1 MNKKPMIL
9 LLASFMLAS
18 CGGQSPSS
26 SSSSEPPKEEK
37 WNISKDDSSEL
48 YAEVRGKA
56 LQISGRGFM
65 KDFASADDVPW
76 KGAQIESIGFSDKT
90 YSVGKNAFSMLSVDY
105 VILPDAME
113 KVGANAFN
121 AETNVLAITRDTEF
135 DLESEHIYFYADEVP
150 TVEDRYWQSDKTSG
164 DIIPKDYVPTK
175 ADQWYYD
182 EDDEPVIFA
191 PLKVLF
197 IGNSFTYRNGVLEYS
212 GGIPG
217 LSNGIAE
224 ALGKVIET
232 YSITGPGWYLSNHAK
247 ATDTCGKQVDKLL
260 NAVNDFDYIV
270 LQEQSV
276 NPFENYSSFLS
287 GVQALQAKIEQ
298 TQTKAKTYLYETW
311 GSPFS
316 ANERKITVP
325 QMERKLD
332 DAYTKAGEE
341 TNLPVSYI
349 GRAFRD
355 VYLNHQEINLYGTD
369 NRHQG
374 FPGAYLS
381 AATHVASM
389 LGLDVREATYTGSKE
404 WSEPTLADATY
415 AVLRETAYR
424 AGNKQIGPYEEGEV
438 DPEESSSSQ
447 SSASEEE
454 AKILRVACWG
464 RFIEE
469 NRFNRLME
477 AYVTYAQA
485 KSLEYTLLD
494 SEYYIGKNNTD
505 PYYYIANFTAKIL
518 EDQPE
523 VDIVL
528 PCADNFNANQS
539 NLAAIELIPIDVY
552 GQTNRRVARF
562 NDDDLTMSFFDFAK
576 TDEAAAILSQA

>member
-1 MNKKPMIL
+1 
-9 LLASFMLAS
+9 
-18 CGGQSPSS
+18 
-26 SSSSEPPKEEK
+26 
-37 WNISKDDSSEL
+37 
-48 YAEVRGKA
+48 
-56 LQISGRGFM
+56 
-65 KDFASADDVPW
+65 
-76 KGAQIESIGFSDKT
+76 
-90 YSVGKNAFSMLSVDY
+90 
-105 VILPDAME
+105 ME

-121 AETNVLAITRDTEF
+121 GETNVLAITRDTEF
-135 DLESEHIYFYADEVP
+135 DLESDRIYFYTDEVP
-150 TVEDRYWQSDKTSG
+150 TVEDRYWQSDKVSG

-182 EDDEPVIFA
+182 EGDEPTIFA

-217 LSNGIAE
+217 LFNGIAE
-224 ALGKVIET
+224 SLGKVIET

-260 NAVNDFDYIV
+260 HAVNDFDYIV

-276 NPFENYSSFLS
+276 NPFENYASFLS
-287 GVQALQAKIEQ
+287 GVQALKAKIDE

-316 ANERKITVP
+316 ADERKITVP

-332 DAYTKAGEE
+332 DAYNRAGQE

-355 VYLNHQEINLYGTD
+355 VYLNHREINLYGTD

-381 AATHVASM
+381 AATHVTSM

-404 WSEPTLADATY
+404 WSEPTLSDEVY
-415 AVLRETAYR
+415 VVLRETAYR
-424 AGNKQIGPYEEGEV
+424 AGNKQIAPYEEGS
-438 DPEESSSSQ
+438 DPAQPSSQ
-447 SSASEEE
+447 DPVSEEE
-454 AKILRVACWG
+454 EKILRVACWG
-464 RFIEE
+464 RFIDEG
-469 NRFNRLME
+469 RFNKLME
-477 AYVTYAQA
+477 AYRVYADA
-485 KSLEYTLLD
+485 NSVEYELID
-494 SEYYIGKNNTD
+494 PQYYVGKTSND
-505 PYYYIANFTAKIL
+505 PYFYIANFTGRIVI
-518 EDQPE
+518 DQPE
-523 VDIVL
+523 IDIVL

-539 NLAAIELIPIDVY
+539 NLAAVELIPIDVY
-552 GQTNRRVARF
+552 GANDRRVARF
-562 NDDDLTMSFFDFAK
+562 NDDDLTMSFFTFAK
-576 TDEAAAILSQA
+576 TAEAASIFAEAD